1 MLELR
6 IRLTATQALDECRR
20 GGLAVTSERELAG
33 KQGSKHWHMHMPGKA
48 GTLELSEW
56 DGQVWVKIHPRR
68 EGEWTR
74 AFARKLAGLQP
85 SN

>member
-1 MLELR
+1 LLELR
-6 IRLTATQALDECRR
+6 IPLTAAQALDECRR
-20 GGLAVTSERELAG
+20 GGLVVKSERGLAG
-33 KQGSKHWHMHMPGKA
+33 RPGSKHWHLRMPNEV